1 MKIHN
6 LKYNRR
12 ILSTLLAI
20 GISLTNTNCLAATE
34 IVKLNN
40 ELYQIND
47 NGIISYERYDENKNE
62 YCNISIFDNENI
74 ESKQYGANQK
84 DFFLNFDNLINN
96 KQIWDELQIYMP
108 YEVFDNM
115 DDALFFYK
123 KYFELICECGCGYVA
138 ATNYIFHQFE
148 DKEKEFENKFG
159 YPMYTVDENV

>member
-62 YCNISIFDNENI
+62 YRNISIFDNENI

-84 DFFLNFDNLINN
+84 DFFLNFM
-96 KQIWDELQIYMP
+96 E
-108 YEVFDNM
+108 
-115 DDALFFYK
+115 
-123 KYFELICECGCGYVA
+123 
-138 ATNYIFHQFE
+138 
-148 DKEKEFENKFG
+148 
-159 YPMYTVDENV
+159 